1 MIETMKDTSK
11 HKHKTSSEEEEEE
24 EEENL
29 RDKLIKA
36 EEDVKVQ
43 GYPQRIRLQRRQ
55 YGIDTVC
62 FLSSFSFKSLN
73 KPLNNYIIIWKAEDL
88 WSHRN
93 YCVYRVNS
101 LENLDFWRES
111 MEYRMRSWL
120 DKGFK

>member
-1 MIETMKDTSK
+1 MIGQTNRQTNRDYSNFLYRELYFRLAEELDETKKRFNETLVMIETIKDTSK
-11 HKHKTSSEEEEEE
+11 HKNKTISEEEEEE

-62 FLSSFSFKSLN
+62 FLFSFSFKSLN
-73 KPLNNYIIIWKAEDL
+73 KPLNNYIII
-88 WSHRN
+88 
-93 YCVYRVNS
+93 
-101 LENLDFWRES
+101 
-111 MEYRMRSWL
+111 
-120 DKGFK
+120 

>member
-24 EEENL
+24 EEEENL
-29 RDKLIKA
+29 RDKLIKT

-62 FLSSFSFKSLN
+62 FFFSFSFKSLN
-73 KPLNNYIIIWKAEDL
+73 KPLNNYIII
-88 WSHRN
+88 
-93 YCVYRVNS
+93 
-101 LENLDFWRES
+101 
-111 MEYRMRSWL
+111 
-120 DKGFK
+120 

>member
-1 MIETMKDTSK
+1 MIETIKDTSK
-11 HKHKTSSEEEEEE
+11 HKNKTISEEEEEE

-62 FLSSFSFKSLN
+62 FLFSFSFKSLN
-73 KPLNNYIIIWKAEDL
+73 KPLNNYIII
-88 WSHRN
+88 
-93 YCVYRVNS
+93 
-101 LENLDFWRES
+101 
-111 MEYRMRSWL
+111 
-120 DKGFK
+120 